1 MIARIWGLHRASSPR
16 KGKAVGPLYRHTDA
30 TSLREALFLMT
41 FPMYRRLIKLYARAF
56 YDGEILG
63 SAQGEKPK
71 KGKSSRGLAVVVLD
85 TLMRRQWIK
94 EEELAKDLQLHSK
107 QVKKVVKILQDE
119 GIVVRDSRK
128 EVGFDSVI
136 YDSTCSST

>member
-1 MIARIWGLHRASSPR
+1 
-16 KGKAVGPLYRHTDA
+16 
-30 TSLREALFLMT
+30 MT

-128 EVGFDSVI
+128 EVGFAYLLTIIQVYLCI
-136 YDSTCSST
+136 LLFFV